1 MRARPWRSRLPRAI
15 VVAVATAGAATF
27 LLRPRGGV
35 VEPARVDVQAYFTAA
50 ELDRARAYRRVQ
62 RRIGV
67 AGIALGGGTLV
78 LLARRPPRRL
88 LEPLERRPVAGG
100 ATAAAGLSLVLVA
113 VGLPL
118 SAWSHRRAVDV
129 GLSTQGWPAWLG
141 DVGKS
146 TAIEAGFA
154 AAGGALGLALMR
166 RFGRRW
172 WIAAAAAGVGFGVA
186 AIWLF
191 PVVIDPVFNDF
202 EPLPEGQT
210 RSEVLE
216 LARRA
221 GVDVGEVFEVDA
233 SRRTTAANAYVNGL
247 GQTKRVVLFDTLLRD
262 FPGEEVRIVVAH
274 ELAHQRH
281 RDIYRG
287 LAWLALVA
295 PAGSYL
301 VQRLAETLG
310 RREGL
315 DEPGPADLPAVALAA
330 ALVGAVLGPASN
342 AMSRRVEAAADAF
355 ALRLTEEPAAFV
367 EMQRRLAVRN
377 LADPDPPRL
386 SRILFGTHPTTA
398 ERIGMGEALRGRQ

>member
-15 VVAVATAGAATF
+15 VTAVAAAGAATF

-35 VEPARVDVQAYFTAA
+35 VEPARVDVQAYFTGA
-50 ELDRARAYRRVQ
+50 ELGRARAYRRVQ

-67 AGIALGGGTLV
+67 GGLALGAGTLV
-78 LLARRPPRRL
+78 LLARRPPRRV
-88 LEPLERRPVAGG
+88 LEPLEPHPLAGG
-100 ATAAAGLSLVLVA
+100 AAVGAGISLALVA
-113 VGLPL
+113 VGLPF

-129 GLSTQGWPAWLG
+129 GLSTQAWPAWLA

-146 TAIEAGFA
+146 TAIEAGFS
-154 AAGGALGLALMR
+154 AGGGAVGLALMR
-166 RFGRRW
+166 RYPRRW
-172 WIAAAAAGVGFGVA
+172 WVPAAGAAVGFGVV

-202 EPLPEGQT
+202 QPLPEGPT
-210 RSEVLE
+210 RSEVLD

-221 GVDVGEVFEVDA
+221 DVEVGEVFEVDA

-247 GQTKRVVLFDTLLRD
+247 GHTKRVVLYDTLLRD

-295 PAGSYL
+295 PAATYL
-301 VQRLAETLG
+301 VQRLGEALAP
-310 RREGL
+310 
-315 DEPGPADLPAVALAA
+315 DERPGPAALPALVLAA
-330 ALVGAVLGPASN
+330 AVVGAALGPASN
-342 AMSRRVEAAADAF
+342 VMSRRVEAVADAF
-355 ALRLTEEPAAFV
+355 ALRLTDEPGAFV

-377 LADPDPPRL
+377 LADPDPPGLFRV
-386 SRILFGTHPTTA
+386 LFGTHPTTA
-398 ERIGMGEALRGRQ
+398 ERIGMGEALRDRQ